1 MLFRSL
7 NVVVSKSL
15 RVSFLASTRFLTA
28 LFAFL
33 LFYFLSCDETIVY
46 PPGYDC
52 GDNDSIGVWKFLGLE
67 NETVTAI
74 AVHPQKPNI
83 IFAGTGKDFSAGIP
97 GRLYRSVDCGNT
109 WQVLFE
115 GVGYSQSVSQV
126 VFDPKNSNIVYAI
139 PHPLLKSTDGGNT
152 WKDVSNGIKLDWETR
167 VSQIAIDPT
176 NSKIIY
182 AGTGGFFG
190 GSLYKS
196 TDGSTTWTNLYRNEV
211 ETPGL
216 RNGVISLAIDPN
228 NSNIIYAGTA
238 DAGVLLKS
246 TNAGFTWEIT
256 GLGQTGQ
263 LIMGLTIDNKSS
275 QTIYAG
281 ISWNGFMKSADGG
294 NSWRQFNEGIED
306 TVNGICIIINPETSE
321 FFAVTSMHDNGWI
334 YHKKQEQLEWERFG
348 IDALRVSYYYSD
360 IFLTNDF
367 TSLLFGSKGGIYK
380 LKLK

>member
-1 MLFRSL
+1 MSYKNIFFGILIYFSFTFILGCDSNPVDGNDKL
-7 NVVVSKSL
+7 N
-15 RVSFLASTRFLTA
+15 
-28 LFAFL
+28 
-33 LFYFLSCDETIVY
+33 
-46 PPGYDC
+46 DC
-52 GDNDSIGVWKFLGLE
+52 NNNDTVGVWKFLGLE

-74 AVHPQKPNI
+74 AVHPQKTNV

-97 GRLYRSVDCGNT
+97 GRLYRSNDCGKT

-115 GVGYSQSVSQV
+115 GVGFKQSVTQIL
-126 VFDPKNSNIVYAI
+126 FDPVNPNIIYTN
-139 PHPLLKSTDGGNT
+139 PHPILKSTDGGNT
-152 WKDVSNGIKLDWETR
+152 WKDISSGIRLDWETS
-167 VSQIAIDPT
+167 VGSIAIDPS
-176 NSKIIY
+176 NPNVLY
-182 AGTGGFFG
+182 AGTSGFFG
-190 GSLYKS
+190 GTLYKS
-196 TDGSTTWTNLYRNEV
+196 TDKGNSWKNLYRNEE

-216 RNGVISLAIDPN
+216 RDGAISLAIDPN

-238 DAGVLLKS
+238 NAGVLLKS

-263 LIMGLTIDNKSS
+263 LIMDLTIDNKSS

-281 ISWNGFMKSADGG
+281 ISWNGFMKSLDGG

-306 TVNGICIIINPETSE
+306 TVHGICLIINPETSE

-367 TSLLFGSKGGIYK
+367 TYLLFGSKGGIYK
-380 LKLK
+380 IKLK